1 MRARLRR
8 GAARETRK
16 IVVIY
21 ALFGSAWIF
30 FSDTLVSEMIESRE
44 VIARLSVFKGLLFI
58 LFTSLMLHQLIGR
71 FGRRNAETIEQLAES
86 EERFQT
92 IYHNV
97 NDAIF
102 IHDSKDGT
110 ILDVNQTMCAMYG
123 YTREEALKLSVH
135 DISLGRAPY
144 SQAEAMVHLERAAGG
159 EVSVFE
165 WLCRRKDG
173 TLFWTEV
180 NMRGAAI
187 RGEPRVIVVVR
198 DITARKESEEALKK
212 NEEALK
218 GMMEQMPTGVAWTD
232 ETGTFAYLN
241 RCLID
246 WLGYTIED
254 VPAIEQLLVR
264 AFPEATYRGT
274 VREAWNRA
282 LLAARKGYGA
292 IPPVEGTAT
301 CKDGSRRHLIINI
314 RLVHNRF
321 LYIFT
326 DLTRWEAMQ
335 SEILKTQKLESLSIL
350 AGGIAHDFNN
360 ILTGILGNLSFMG
373 LLLDPSHPA
382 RQSLGYAEK
391 ASLRAAELAHQLL
404 TFAKGGNPVKKAVSV
419 KELVKESLSLALRGS
434 NSKAVVELP
443 EGIDCIEADEGQ
455 MNQVFNNVIINA
467 LQAMPGGGTLTVSG
481 ENVELGEDSGVLLP
495 PGKYVKISFSDQ
507 GCGIAKEEVQRIF
520 DPFYTTKA
528 GGTGLGLASVH
539 SIIGKHNGKVEVS
552 SVIGEGTTFTFYLPA
567 CHRSPGDAAAPDG
580 DAEQVEAPRGRIL
593 VMDDEEA
600 IRLLTGDILNHF
612 GYEVV
617 ACATGEEAVHIHQE
631 AVEEGKGFA
640 AAIMDLTVPAGMGG
654 KEAAKL
660 ILALDPEAS
669 LIVSSGYSNDP
680 VMASHRDYGF
690 QAAITKPYGWTEIR
704 EALRQLPQ
712 KN

>member
-1 MRARLRR
+1 MRTRLRR

-30 FSDTLVSEMIESRE
+30 FSDTLVSGMIESRE
-44 VIARLSVFKGLLFI
+44 LIARLSVFKGLLFI
-58 LFTSLMLHQLIGR
+58 LITSAMLHQLIGR
-71 FGRRNAETIEQLAES
+71 FGRRNAEMIEELAES

-102 IHDSKDGT
+102 IHAQDGS
-110 ILDVNQTMCAMYG
+110 ILDVNQTMCTMYG
-123 YTREEALKLSVH
+123 YPREEALKLSVQ
-135 DISLGRAPY
+135 DISFGRPPY
-144 SQAEAMVHLERAAGG
+144 SQAEAMVHLEKAAGG
-159 EVSVFE
+159 EVPVFE

-198 DITARKESEEALKK
+198 DITARKESEETIRK

-218 GMMEQMPTGVAWTD
+218 GMMEQMPTGVAWTG

-246 WLGYTIED
+246 WLGYTVED
-254 VPAIEQLLVR
+254 VPTVEQLLVR
-264 AFPEATYRGT
+264 AFPEASGGGT
-274 VREAWNRA
+274 VREVWNRA
-282 LLAARKGYGA
+282 IRTAREGGA
-292 IPPVEGTAT
+292 VPPVEGTAT
-301 CKDGSRRHLIINI
+301 CKDGSRRHLIVNI
-314 RLVHNRF
+314 RLVHDRF

-373 LLLDPSHPA
+373 LLIDPSHPA
-382 RQSLGYAEK
+382 RKSLGHAEK

-404 TFAKGGNPVKKAVSV
+404 TFAKGGNPVKKAVPV
-419 KELVKESLSLALRGS
+419 KDLVKESLSLALRGS
-434 NSKAVVELP
+434 NSKAVVDLP
-443 EGIDCIEADEGQ
+443 EVIDCIEADEGQ

-481 ENVELGEDSGVLLP
+481 ENVVLGEDSGLRLP
-495 PGKYVKISFSDQ
+495 PGRYVKISFADQ
-507 GCGIAKEEVQRIF
+507 GCGIPKEEVSRIF

-539 SIIGKHNGKVEVS
+539 SIVGKHNGKVEVS
-552 SVIGEGTTFTFYLPA
+552 STIGAGTTFTFYLPA
-567 CHRSPGDAAAPDG
+567 CRHSPEGEAAPGCGAD
-580 DAEQVEAPRGRIL
+580 QVETPQGRIL
-593 VMDDEEA
+593 VMDDEET
-600 IRLLTGDILNHF
+600 IRLLTRDILNHF

-617 ACATGEEAVHIHQE
+617 ACATGEEAVYIYQE
-631 AVEEGKGFA
+631 AVEEGSGFA

-660 ILALDPEAS
+660 ILALDPDAA

-712 KN
+712 KS